1 MNDQFLKVNIDSIKS
16 VRSEYDL
23 HSKNILN
30 DLSDILNMFNDMDD
44 IFYTKTAIEYKNRVT
59 KYINKTID
67 TIENELIYFNDQFD
81 GITNLYTELYN
92 DIKSNV
98 SNKSDMEV

>member
-30 DLSDILNMFNDMDD
+30 DLTDVLNMFNDMDE
-44 IFYTKTAIEYKNRVT
+44 IFYTKASVEYKNRVT

-67 TIENELIYFNDQFD
+67 TIENERIYYNDQFD
-81 GITNLYTELYN
+81 GITNLYIELYN
-92 DIKSNV
+92 EIKSNV
-98 SNKSDMEV
+98 SNKNNMEV